1 MTENLHRRLCW
12 KISITV
18 IRIKGTKLSQLTPQ
32 CYIFN
37 FYTEQRNFQWTDYWS
52 KSFPKTANMWCYCMQ
67 RFKNATIEKNSIS
80 TKRYKL
86 TKRFLKQLRKDSKR
100 AQSETECS
108 QIHKTTK
115 GNEKKN
121 NSKGSQDWKMSENNY
136 KDSVWRQN
144 MNTLKTKTKRG
155 KPPSADSGL

>member
-1 MTENLHRRLCW
+1 
-12 KISITV
+12 
-18 IRIKGTKLSQLTPQ
+18 
-32 CYIFN
+32 
-37 FYTEQRNFQWTDYWS
+37 
-52 KSFPKTANMWCYCMQ
+52 MWCYCMQ

-115 GNEKKN
+115 GNEKKIT
-121 NSKGSQDWKMSENNY
+121 Q
-136 KDSVWRQN
+136 KD
-144 MNTLKTKTKRG
+144 LKTEKCLKTTTKILYEG
-155 KPPSADSGL
+155 KI

>member
-37 FYTEQRNFQWTDYWS
+37 FYTEQRNFQWTDYRS

-115 GNEKKN
+115 GNEKKIT
-121 NSKGSQDWKMSENNY
+121 Q
-136 KDSVWRQN
+136 KD
-144 MNTLKTKTKRG
+144 LKTEECLKTTTKILYEG
-155 KPPSADSGL
+155 KI